1 VIAALVGMLAAIK
14 VTSQWP
20 FILGA
25 WGVTALI
32 LGGYAFSVVRRGKRL
47 SRQVPPEQR
56 RWM

>member
-1 VIAALVGMLAAIK
+1 VIALLAAIK

-25 WGVTALI
+25 WGVTVLI
-32 LGGYAFSVVRRGKRL
+32 IGGYAFSVVRRGKRL

>member
-1 VIAALVGMLAAIK
+1 VIAVVLSTIK

-25 WGVTALI
+25 WGVTVLI
-32 LGGYAFSVVRRGKRL
+32 IGGYAVSVVRRGKRL

>member
-1 VIAALVGMLAAIK
+1 MIALLAAIK

-25 WGVTALI
+25 WGVTVLIIGSYAL
-32 LGGYAFSVVRRGKRL
+32 SVVRRGKRL